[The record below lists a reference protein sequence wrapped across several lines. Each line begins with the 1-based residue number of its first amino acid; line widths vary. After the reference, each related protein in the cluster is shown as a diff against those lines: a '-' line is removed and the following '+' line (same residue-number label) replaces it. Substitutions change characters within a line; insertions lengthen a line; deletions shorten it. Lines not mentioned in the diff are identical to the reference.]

1 MKYIYCLLL
10 FCTCIS
16 LKLSAQEELKP
27 LASIPVFQERLKQ
40 EAANIRS
47 IESDFTQEKYL
58 DVFSEKVISKGRFYF
73 KQDNMIRMDYSSP
86 LNYLIIINGQKL
98 KTVSE
103 GKSNVVNL
111 GSNPMMNEMKGMLS
125 ACMIGDL
132 NAIGSSYKLEYFE
145 TPTLYV
151 VKIQPT
157 SKSVKAYISEIVISL
172 DKKDMAVKTL
182 RLSENEKDYTEY
194 HFTNKKYNTLTSN
207 EKFTIR

>member
-10 FCTCIS
+10 FCTCVS

-27 LASIPVFQERLKQ
+27 LASIAAFQERLKQ
-40 EAANIRS
+40 EAANIRC

-132 NAIGSSYKLEYFE
+132 NAILLQTGILRNPHALCGQNTTDQQERES
-145 TPTLYV
+145 LYLGNRDLPRQERHGREDPAAIRERERLHGV
-151 VKIQPT
+151 PFYEQEIQH
-157 SKSVKAYISEIVISL
+157 A
-172 DKKDMAVKTL
+172 DL
-182 RLSENEKDYTEY
+182 R
-194 HFTNKKYNTLTSN
+194 
-207 EKFTIR
+207 

>member
-10 FCTCIS
+10 FCTCVS

-27 LASIPVFQERLKQ
+27 LASIAAFQERLKQ

-157 SKSVKAYISEIVISL
+157 SKSLYLGNRELPRQERHGREDPAAIRERERLHGVPFYEQEIQHA
-172 DKKDMAVKTL
+172 DL
-182 RLSENEKDYTEY
+182 R
-194 HFTNKKYNTLTSN
+194 
-207 EKFTIR
+207 

>member
-27 LASIPVFQERLKQ
+27 LASIAAFQERLKQ

-98 KTVSE
+98 KTVSP
-103 GKSNVVNL
+103 K
-111 GSNPMMNEMKGMLS
+111 P
-125 ACMIGDL
+125 
-132 NAIGSSYKLEYFE
+132 
-145 TPTLYV
+145 
-151 VKIQPT
+151 
-157 SKSVKAYISEIVISL
+157 
-172 DKKDMAVKTL
+172 
-182 RLSENEKDYTEY
+182 
-194 HFTNKKYNTLTSN
+194 
-207 EKFTIR
+207 

>member
-1 MKYIYCLLL
+1 MKYIYSLLL
-10 FCTCIS
+10 LCFYICPS
-16 LKLSAQEELKP
+16 LSAQEELKP
-27 LASIPVFQERLKQ
+27 LASVSDFQERLKQ
-40 EAANIRS
+40 EATHIQS

-58 DVFSEKVISKGRFYF
+58 DIFNEKIISKGKFYF
-73 KQDNMIRMDYSSP
+73 KQENMIRLDYSSP

-132 NAIGSSYKLEYFE
+132 NAIGSGYKLEYFE

-157 SKSVKAYISEIVISL
+157 NKSVKAYISEIVISL

-194 HFTNKKYNTLTSN
+194 HFTNKKYNTLTSD
-207 EKFTIR
+207 EKFIIR